1 MDYTQ
6 RHQAAMDAV
15 NPNHGINVDVAMKIP
30 NFSLMERFLVIGG
43 NDPNLFYKN
52 IMKIIYPTNRKK
64 SVNPVELL
72 KYEIEYRMQF
82 SERKEDSEGIFGLF
96 KEVISNDTN
105 EVGNW
110 FERTEANCGAIN
122 LPRTSKELYEVMN
135 TRHLNFFE
143 SLIQANI
150 RKEAES
156 IPLMAFEFWTEKE
169 VKKAFEKE
177 LLKFLYND
185 QTSEIEGYEKGI
197 IMLMIAMIRLKKEID
212 LMPTHQRKEDFFD
225 RKLINLKSLPIE
237 DQREHLI
244 HEQKDILISVNL
256 TDDYIIDL
264 IRKDLEEDDFEVE
277 TRFYRSRKNIIKTY
291 KALQV
296 LVERKFEIFMNLI
309 LFRNVISKF
318 WTEDMNNEIILLLV
332 RAGMVLTNIRIWKD
346 FINARDSG
354 LVPVGAALC
363 RPISSKP
370 TLESSKSS
378 KTVSESKPETKELK
392 RKNMQAQAIQSKEV
406 IEISS
411 DSEKELS
418 EPKKSEVSAWK
429 QRAPKRCSKYIPEEP
444 EYKKKLASEGWLTKR
459 ISSDGLNFP
468 NAIGPFR
475 KELSSKDAGPFE
487 RDNQREA
494 ISVSKVS
501 SIVTK
506 RSSSAIMSS
515 HQVSNPTS
523 VSSTYQ
529 HFSGK
534 ELRPRIMQE
543 ALSKL

>member
-72 KYEIEYRMQF
+72 KYEIESRMQL
-82 SERKEDSEGIFGLF
+82 SERKEDSEGIFGLL

-185 QTSEIEGYEKGI
+185 QTSEIDGYEKGI

-309 LFRNVISKF
+309 LFRNIISKF
-318 WTEDMNNEIILLLV
+318 WTEDMNNEVILLLV

-346 FINARDSG
+346 FITARDSG

-363 RPISSKP
+363 RPVSSKP
-370 TLESSKSS
+370 ILESSKSLQ
-378 KTVSESKPETKELK
+378 TVSGSKPETK
-392 RKNMQAQAIQSKEV
+392 
-406 IEISS
+406 
-411 DSEKELS
+411 
-418 EPKKSEVSAWK
+418 
-429 QRAPKRCSKYIPEEP
+429 
-444 EYKKKLASEGWLTKR
+444 
-459 ISSDGLNFP
+459 
-468 NAIGPFR
+468 
-475 KELSSKDAGPFE
+475 
-487 RDNQREA
+487 
-494 ISVSKVS
+494 
-501 SIVTK
+501 
-506 RSSSAIMSS
+506 
-515 HQVSNPTS
+515 
-523 VSSTYQ
+523 
-529 HFSGK
+529 
-534 ELRPRIMQE
+534 
-543 ALSKL
+543 